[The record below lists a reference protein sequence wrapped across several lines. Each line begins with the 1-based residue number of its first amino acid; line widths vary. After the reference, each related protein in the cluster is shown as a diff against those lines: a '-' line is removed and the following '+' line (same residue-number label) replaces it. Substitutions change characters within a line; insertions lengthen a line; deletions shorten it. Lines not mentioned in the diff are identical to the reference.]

1 MFTLLVGTII
11 ISLICSN
18 TLTVDLW
25 PINYLWN
32 GHSSVLQ
39 SHYGLNFST
48 KLFIKITDILTMI
61 STFNQSIHTT
71 FDHFKN
77 ILSLSP
83 LLLHN
88 SMSRN
93 NFLKYLHC
101 FVWSIFYNSCPA
113 GAVLLSTKVSCES
126 ENFQLFVVE
135 KMYHLLLSIYL
146 SPASQGRREV
156 GAGLGADKARVSVR
170 SLVASRVKSRAV
182 ERSIGFHNRFS
193 QSRRRPLLGPSPGWK
208 RLLPLSHLRHN

>member
-1 MFTLLVGTII
+1 MGT
-11 ISLICSN
+11 
-18 TLTVDLW
+18 
-25 PINYLWN
+25 
-32 GHSSVLQ
+32 VLQ

-146 SPASQGRREV
+146 SPASQGRREE
-156 GAGLGADKARVSVR
+156 GGGGRAGSWQSQSQCQVPGGQQSVE
-170 SLVASRVKSRAV
+170 RAV
-182 ERSIGFHNRFS
+182 V
-193 QSRRRPLLGPSPGWK
+193 SPD
-208 RLLPLSHLRHN
+208 SHLNTTHWLLTTDYTSGYFLPPSATCSHPIMTLKQQ